1 MEYWQLIFVNLA
13 VYGFIFQIL
22 FVVLII
28 SIAKIYPKE
37 KSTRQLLEDIY
48 NEPTLMVNKIR
59 NNKF

>member
-28 SIAKIYPKE
+28 LIAKIYPKE